1 MTSTNL
7 TRAEAQARS
16 ELLQVHHYHVD
27 LDFSC
32 SEEVFPSKTTV
43 QFTAKTA
50 GSTFIDLRA
59 AKVHQVLLDGQDI
72 TPQEYREEEGIAL
85 PELSA
90 GEHELFV
97 DAQCVYSH
105 TGEGLHRFVDPADG
119 RVYLYTQFET
129 ADAKRAFACFDQPD
143 LKATYDLVFRTP
155 AEEEEWV
162 VISNAPVR
170 VDVAAEG
177 SEGGVK
183 AHHVHI
189 PTPLSTYLIAV
200 CAGPYQG
207 VQDTWRG
214 ELTHHPETP
223 ADQPT
228 ALEVPLGIYC
238 RRSLFEYLDAERL
251 FRETKQGFDFYHQHF
266 GMAYPFGKYDQIFVP
281 EFNAGAMEN
290 AGCVTITDEYIFRSH
305 ATHYRYERRAD
316 TVLHELAHMW
326 FGDLVTMQWW
336 DDLWLNESFAT
347 WSAALSQAEATEYDT
362 AWVTFNNVEKAMAYH
377 EDQLPT
383 THPVLADATDI
394 ETVEQNFDGI
404 TYAKGASVLKQLQA
418 YVGLDAFLA
427 GVRRH
432 FAAHAWS
439 TATFDDL
446 LGALTQASGQDL
458 SQWSQ
463 QWLKTTGVSTLRAH
477 TEVDEAGNY
486 SSFVVEQDSPT
497 LRTHRIT
504 IGLYK
509 KVDSGAVVCTRRFG
523 IDIHGAR
530 TEVPEFIGVAAAD
543 LVILNDEDL
552 SYALLDLREE
562 EYDFLLANM
571 DRLSDPMARALMWG
585 AAWEATRDGR
595 LPAHKFLMLVA
606 KGIGKET
613 ELAVVERVLFQ
624 ANQALRRFA
633 DPACAAGK
641 VLLNKV
647 LREGATDEN
656 PERAI
661 IFLEVLTRCPLT
673 PESIDYLRELLG
685 SGSLDRDNTWKVMT
699 ALSAHGALPEGALEA
714 QEKAD
719 PSDAGHRSA
728 LRTRAAANTAAAKQH
743 YWQLLTDPTHKLTNL
758 EVRQLLIGF
767 NAPGEGV
774 RDLLDAFTADYFTQ
788 APRIWAANSDAVGR
802 ATVEGLYPMWA
813 IHHNTIDMAEQLL
826 SNPDTPEGL
835 KRIIA
840 EYTDDLARALRVR
853 QVDEAFI
860 AEQGAELLGDLEA

>member
-7 TRAEAQARS
+7 TRSEAQQRS
-16 ELLQVHHYHVD
+16 EMLSVRHYHVD

-32 SEEVFPSKTTV
+32 STEVFPSKTTV
-43 QFTAKTA
+43 HFEAKHA
-50 GSTFIDLRA
+50 GDTFIDLRA
-59 AKVHQVLLDGQDI
+59 AKVHQVLLDGADI
-72 TPQEYREEEGIAL
+72 TPEDYCETEGIPL
-85 PELSA
+85 RGLSA
-90 GEHELFV
+90 GEHELYV
-97 DAQCVYSH
+97 DAECIYSH

-155 AEEEEWV
+155 EDEEWV
-162 VISNAPVR
+162 VISNAPAR
-170 VDVAAEG
+170 VEG
-177 SEGGVK
+177 ESN
-183 AHHVHI
+183 AHHVHV

-207 VQDTWRG
+207 VQDTWAG
-214 ELTHHPETP
+214 ELTHHLETP

-290 AGCVTITDEYIFRSH
+290 AGCVTITDEYIFRSQ

-316 TVLHELAHMW
+316 TILHELAHMW
-326 FGDLVTMQWW
+326 FGDLVTMAWW

-383 THPVLADATDI
+383 THPVLADASDI

-446 LGALTQASGQDL
+446 LGALAEASGQDL
-458 SQWSQ
+458 SGWST
-463 QWLKTTGVSTLRAH
+463 QWLKTTGVATLRAH

-486 SSFVVEQDSPT
+486 QKFVVEQDSRT

-523 IDIHGAR
+523 VDIHDAE

-552 SYALLDLREE
+552 SYALLDLRPA

-633 DPACAAGK
+633 DPQCAAGK

-647 LREGATDEN
+647 LRDGAADEN

-661 IFLEVLTRCPLT
+661 IFLEVLSRCPLT
-673 PESIDYLRELLG
+673 AESIDYLRELLG
-685 SGSLDRDNTWKVMT
+685 AGSLDRDNTWKVLT
-699 ALSAHGALPEGALEA
+699 ALSAHGALPEGALKA
-714 QEKAD
+714 QEAAD
-719 PSDAGHRSA
+719 TSDAGHRSA
-728 LRTRAAANTAAAKQH
+728 LRTRAAANNASAKQH
-743 YWQLLTDPTHKLTNL
+743 YWQLLTDPTHTLTNL
-758 EVRQLLIGF
+758 EVRQLLMGF
-767 NAPGEGV
+767 NAPGDGV
-774 RDLLDAFTADYFTQ
+774 TELLAEFTEDYFARAQQLWT
-788 APRIWAANSDAVGR
+788 ANSDAVGR
-802 ATVEGLYPMWA
+802 ATLEGLYPSWD
-813 IHHNTIDMAEQLL
+813 ISERTITLAQGLL
-826 SNPDTPEGL
+826 ADASTAEGL

-853 QVDEAFI
+853 QVDAAFTR
-860 AEQGAELLGDLEA
+860 EHGEELQV